1 VIGCL
6 TARRLIVA
14 AGLGLGLAG
23 SSAGAQPLPGPDAC
37 RTWPASFYPI
47 DPEERRPR
55 PSRPDEIVVP
65 VAIHFMNADVPD
77 AIRAAATYDE
87 GDKIAGPGQ
96 RVHDIWTRQK
106 VRRFFRHDGLVNEIL
121 AALDIRLALVRVE
134 ECRYDPGRL
143 RGDGQ
148 PVDWIFTPLARRAG
162 ARRLFQTV
170 KERYRFAE
178 TPAVDVFFWWSVV
191 DGRAN
196 LRGYGGSVARGG
208 PAVWVDR
215 ICALTDP
222 QTRLFDTPARC
233 AHLLAHEI
241 GHALTLRHVCR
252 ATASARDPDADLSV
266 GVCGAEDT
274 KWLMHPLYKGKRVSY
289 EEKGQIREF
298 ALPYFVQP

>member
-1 VIGCL
+1 MTVGA

-14 AGLGLGLAG
+14 AGIGLGLAG
-23 SSAGAQPLPGPDAC
+23 STVGAQPMPGPDAC
-37 RTWPASFYPI
+37 RTWPASFLPI

-55 PSRPDEIVVP
+55 ASRPDEIVVP
-65 VAIHFMNADVPD
+65 VAIHFMNADVP
-77 AIRAAATYDE
+77 APVRAAATYDE
-87 GDKIAGPGQ
+87 GDKIASPGK
-96 RVHDIWTRQK
+96 RVHDIWTKQS
-106 VRRFFRHDGLVNEIL
+106 VRRFFKYDGLVNEIL
-121 AALDIRLALVRVE
+121 AGLDVRVALVHVE

-148 PVDWIFTPLARRAG
+148 QVDWIYTPLANRAG

-170 KERYRFAE
+170 NERYRLTE
-178 TPAVDVFFWWSVV
+178 TRAVDVFVWWSVV
-191 DGRAN
+191 DGRPN

-222 QTRLFDTPARC
+222 KTQLFDTPARC

-252 ATASARDPDADLSV
+252 ATTSARDPDADLKV
-266 GVCGAEDT
+266 GVCGADDT

-289 EEKGQIREF
+289 DEKGQVREF
-298 ALPYFVQP
+298 AVPYFVQP